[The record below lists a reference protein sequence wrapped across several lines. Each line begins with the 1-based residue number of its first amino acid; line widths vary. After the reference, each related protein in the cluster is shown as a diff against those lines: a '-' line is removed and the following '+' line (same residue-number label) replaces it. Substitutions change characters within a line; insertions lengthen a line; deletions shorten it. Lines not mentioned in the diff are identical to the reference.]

1 LKTVI
6 LCCGGITANFK
17 HSVEDIISQRK
28 LNMLNQSFIAELKH
42 EGASTKRI
50 LERVPE
56 GKFDWKPH
64 QKSMSMGRL
73 ASHVAELPG
82 FLNSI
87 LTMDEVDF
95 AKGHY
100 KPSLANTPA
109 ELMNVFQQKLDE
121 VVQTLQNT
129 SDEKM
134 QANFTLRN
142 GDRVFGTVPRAVAVR
157 SMALNHIIHHRGQ
170 IAVYLRLLDVPV
182 PGLYGP
188 SADEM

>member
-1 LKTVI
+1 
-6 LCCGGITANFK
+6 
-17 HSVEDIISQRK
+17 
-28 LNMLNQSFIAELKH
+28 MLSQSFIGELKH
-42 EGASTKRI
+42 EAASTKRI

-64 QKSMSMGRL
+64 EKSMSLGRL

-87 LTMDEVDF
+87 LTMDDVDF

-100 KPSLANTPA
+100 KALHPKTPE
-109 ELMNVFQQKLDE
+109 ELLSVFQQKLDE
-121 VVQTLQNT
+121 VVETLQNT

-134 QANFTLRN
+134 QASFTLRS
-142 GDRVFGTVPRAVAVR
+142 GDHVIATVPRMIAVR

-182 PGLYGP
+182 PGMYGP

>member
-1 LKTVI
+1 MI
-6 LCCGGITANFK
+6 
-17 HSVEDIISQRK
+17 
-28 LNMLNQSFIAELKH
+28 NQSFIAELKQ
-42 EGASTKRI
+42 EAASTKRI

-64 QKSMSMGRL
+64 EKSMTLGRL
-73 ASHVAELPG
+73 ASHVAELPA

-87 LTMDEVDF
+87 LTMDEFDF
-95 AKGHY
+95 GKGHY
-100 KPSLANTPA
+100 KPSHAKTPE

-121 VVQTLQNT
+121 VVETLQNT

-142 GDRVFGTVPRAVAVR
+142 GDTVFATVPRTVAIR
-157 SMALNHIIHHRGQ
+157 SMAMNHIIHHRGQ
-170 IAVYLRLLDVPV
+170 IAVYLRLLDIPV
-182 PGLYGP
+182 PGMYGP

>member
-1 LKTVI
+1 
-6 LCCGGITANFK
+6 
-17 HSVEDIISQRK
+17 
-28 LNMLNQSFIAELKH
+28 MLNQAFIAELKH
-42 EGASTKRI
+42 EAASTKRI

-64 QKSMSMGRL
+64 EKSMTLGRL
-73 ASHVAELPG
+73 TTHVAELPG
-82 FLNSI
+82 FMTSI

-100 KPSLANTPA
+100 KAAHATTPS
-109 ELMNVFQQKLDE
+109 ELLTVFQQKLDE
-121 VVQTLQNT
+121 VVATLQT
-129 SDEKM
+129 ITDEQM
-134 QANFTLRN
+134 NAPFTLRS
-142 GDRVFGTVPRAVAVR
+142 GDHVIATLPRKVAVR
-157 SMALNHIIHHRGQ
+157 SMAMNHILHHRGQ

>member
-1 LKTVI
+1 
-6 LCCGGITANFK
+6 
-17 HSVEDIISQRK
+17 
-28 LNMLNQSFIAELKH
+28 MLNQSFIAELKH
-42 EGASTKRI
+42 EAASSKRM
-50 LERVPE
+50 LERVPD

-64 QKSMSMGRL
+64 EKSMTLGRL

-82 FLNSI
+82 FLHSI
-87 LTMDEVDF
+87 LTMDDFDF

-100 KPSLANTPA
+100 KASHPKTRE
-109 ELMNVFQQKLDE
+109 ELLNVFQQKLDE
-121 VVQTLQNT
+121 VVQTLENT

-142 GDRVFGTVPRAVAVR
+142 GERVIVTIPRMIAVR
-157 SMALNHIIHHRGQ
+157 TMALNHIIHHRGQ
-170 IAVYLRLLDVPV
+170 IAVYLRLLDIPV

>member
-1 LKTVI
+1 MHHCEI
-6 LCCGGITANFK
+6 ITAKFE
-17 HSVEDIISQRK
+17 HSVEHIK
-28 LNMLNQSFIAELKH
+28 TKPNNMLNQSFITELQQ
-42 EGASTKRI
+42 EAGSTKRM

-64 QKSMSMGRL
+64 TKSMTLGRL

-87 LTMDEVDF
+87 LTMDEFDF

-100 KPSLANTPA
+100 KPSHANTPE

-134 QANFTLRN
+134 QSNFTLRS
-142 GDRVFGTVPRAVAVR
+142 GDHVFGTMPRNIAIR
-157 SMALNHIIHHRGQ
+157 SMAMNHLIHHRAQ
-170 IAVYLRLLDVPV
+170 IAVYLRLLDIPV

>member
-1 LKTVI
+1 VIATFELTVEEI
-6 LCCGGITANFK
+6 IT
-17 HSVEDIISQRK
+17 K
-28 LNMLNQSFIAELKH
+28 LNTMLSQSFIAELKH
-42 EGASTKRI
+42 EAASTKRI

-64 QKSMSMGRL
+64 EKSMTLGRL
-73 ASHVAELPG
+73 ASHVAELPE

-87 LTMDEVDF
+87 LTIDDFDF

-100 KPSLANTPA
+100 KVSVAKTPE
-109 ELMNVFQQKLDE
+109 ELLKIFQEKLDE

-134 QANFTLRN
+134 QANFTVRN
-142 GDRVFGTVPRAVAVR
+142 GDHVLVTIPRMVAVR

-170 IAVYLRLLDVPV
+170 IAVYLRLLDIPV
-182 PGLYGP
+182 PGMYGP

>member
-1 LKTVI
+1 
-6 LCCGGITANFK
+6 
-17 HSVEDIISQRK
+17 
-28 LNMLNQSFIAELKH
+28 MLNQAFITELQQ
-42 EGASTKRI
+42 EAASTKRI

-64 QKSMSMGRL
+64 EKSMTLGRIT
-73 ASHVAELPG
+73 SHVAELPG

-87 LTMDEVDF
+87 LTLDEVDF

-100 KPSLANTPA
+100 KPAFAKTRE
-109 ELMNVFQQKLDE
+109 ELMNIFQQNLDG

-134 QANFTLRN
+134 QADFTLRN
-142 GDRVFGTVPRAVAVR
+142 GDYVIATVPRVVAVR

-170 IAVYLRLLDVPV
+170 IAVYLRLLDIPV
-182 PGLYGP
+182 PGMYGP

>member
-1 LKTVI
+1 
-6 LCCGGITANFK
+6 
-17 HSVEDIISQRK
+17 
-28 LNMLNQSFIAELKH
+28 MLNQAFIAELKH
-42 EGASTKRI
+42 EAAASKRM

-56 GKFDWKPH
+56 DKFGWKPH
-64 QKSMSMGRL
+64 EKSMSLGRL
-73 ASHVAELPG
+73 ATHVAELPG

-87 LTMDEVDF
+87 LTIDDF
-95 AKGHY
+95 DFTKGHY
-100 KPSLANTPA
+100 KASQAETPE

-134 QANFTLRN
+134 QANFTLRS
-142 GDRVFGTVPRAVAVR
+142 GEYIIATVPRVVAVR
-157 SMALNHIIHHRGQ
+157 SMAMNHLIHHRGQ
-170 IAVYLRLLDVPV
+170 IAVYLRLLDIPV

>member
-1 LKTVI
+1 
-6 LCCGGITANFK
+6 
-17 HSVEDIISQRK
+17 
-28 LNMLNQSFIAELKH
+28 MLNQSFIAELKH
-42 EGASTKRI
+42 EATSTKRI

-56 GKFDWKPH
+56 DKFDWKPH
-64 QKSMSMGRL
+64 EKSMTMGRL

-87 LTMDEVDF
+87 LTMDDFDF

-100 KPSLANTPA
+100 KPLHPKTSE

-121 VVQTLQNT
+121 VVQTLENT

-134 QANFTLRN
+134 HVNFTLRG
-142 GDRVFGTVPRAVAVR
+142 GDHVIASIPRMIAVR

-170 IAVYLRLLDVPV
+170 IAVYLRLLDIPV
-182 PGLYGP
+182 PGMYGP

>member
-1 LKTVI
+1 ML
-6 LCCGGITANFK
+6 
-17 HSVEDIISQRK
+17 SQA
-28 LNMLNQSFIAELKH
+28 FIAEIKH
-42 EGASTKRI
+42 EAASTKRI

-64 QKSMSMGRL
+64 EKSMSLGRL
-73 ASHVAELPG
+73 ATHVAELPG
-82 FLNSI
+82 FLYSI
-87 LTMDEVDF
+87 LTIDDFDF

-100 KPSLANTPA
+100 KPSHATTPK
-109 ELMNVFQQKLDE
+109 ELMNVFQEKLDE
-121 VVQTLQNT
+121 VVQTLQDT

-134 QANFTLRN
+134 QAGFTLRS
-142 GDRVFGTVPRAVAVR
+142 GDHVIATVPRMVAVR
-157 SMALNHIIHHRGQ
+157 SMALNHLIHHRGQ

>member
-1 LKTVI
+1 ML
-6 LCCGGITANFK
+6 
-17 HSVEDIISQRK
+17 SQA
-28 LNMLNQSFIAELKH
+28 FIAEIKH
-42 EGASTKRI
+42 EAASTKRI

-64 QKSMSMGRL
+64 EKSMSLGRL

-82 FLNSI
+82 FLHSI
-87 LTMDEVDF
+87 LTMDDFDF

-100 KPSLANTPA
+100 KPSHANTRE
-109 ELMNVFQQKLDE
+109 ELMNVFQEKLDE
-121 VVQTLQNT
+121 VVQTLQDT

-134 QANFTLRN
+134 QANFTLRS
-142 GDRVFGTVPRAVAVR
+142 GDHVFATVPRKVAVR
-157 SMALNHIIHHRGQ
+157 SMALNHLIHHRGQ